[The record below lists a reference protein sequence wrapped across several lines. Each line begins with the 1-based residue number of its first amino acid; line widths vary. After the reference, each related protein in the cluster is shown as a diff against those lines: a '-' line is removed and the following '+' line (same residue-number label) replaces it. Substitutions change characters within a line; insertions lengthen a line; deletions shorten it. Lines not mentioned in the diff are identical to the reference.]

1 MNKLRSVAIFFFEA
15 KEDSNLN
22 VITYELDRLCYYNN
36 RNSFV
41 GDGPHFRDY
50 CIQLG
55 IVEPLLKFITP
66 DIPIGFLRNVTWV
79 MVNLCRS
86 KVSLQSCRFEF

>member
-1 MNKLRSVAIFFFEA
+1 MEIS
-15 KEDSNLN
+15 
-22 VITYELDRLCYYNN
+22 
-36 RNSFV
+36 

-66 DIPIGFLRNVTWV
+66 GIPIGFLRNVTWV
-79 MVNLCRS
+79 IVNLCRS
-86 KVSLQSCRFEF
+86 KASYRQKILVAYVIA